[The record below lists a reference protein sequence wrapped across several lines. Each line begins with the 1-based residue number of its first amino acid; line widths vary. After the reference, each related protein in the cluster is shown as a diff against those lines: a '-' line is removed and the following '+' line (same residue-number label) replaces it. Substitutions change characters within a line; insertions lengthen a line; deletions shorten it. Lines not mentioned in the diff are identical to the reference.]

1 MSMMKRRHFLALI
14 LCLVLVISC
23 SSVTH
28 NEISAPVHYV
38 PTPPQ
43 VVTAMLQLANVT
55 ADDIVYDLGSGDG
68 RIVIAAARDF
78 GARAVGVEIDPKL
91 VRESQQNAQDAQVST
106 RVRITQGDL
115 FQVNLEEAT
124 VVTLFLLPGINEM
137 LAPKFLKE
145 LRPGTRIVS
154 YLHDMGEWQP
164 DKTTRIDTSAI
175 YYWVVP
181 ADVGGTWTLEIP
193 TAEGLSPQTLSLR
206 QAFQNLSGSVR
217 LHGRRLGLRD
227 PRIDGEK
234 LSFATSGAVGGHQIT
249 MEFTG
254 RPQDGRA
261 TGTVVVKGGPF
272 AGSHQWSA
280 QRSPKSSRRGKTGQS
295 HTEITEFTE
304 RKAEKRN

>member
-1 MSMMKRRHFLALI
+1 MKRGSFVALI

-91 VRESQQNAQDAQVST
+91 VHESRQNAQDAHVST
-106 RVRITQGDL
+106 RVQITQGDL

-145 LRPGTRIVS
+145 LRPATRIVS
-154 YLHDMGEWQP
+154 YRHDMGEWEP
-164 DKTTRIDTSAI
+164 DKTIRVDGSSI
-175 YYWVVP
+175 YCWIVP
-181 ADVGGTWTLEIP
+181 ADVGGTWALEIP
-193 TAEGLSPQTLSLR
+193 TAQALSPQTLSLR

-217 LHGRRLGLRD
+217 LRGGKLSLRD
-227 PRIDGEK
+227 PQIDGEK
-234 LSFATSGAVGGHQIT
+234 LSFATSGTVDGKPVIMEFAGRVQGGH
-249 MEFTG
+249 
-254 RPQDGRA
+254 A
-261 TGTVVVKGGPF
+261 TGTVVVQGGPF
-272 AGSHQWSA
+272 SGSHQWSA
-280 QRSPKSSRRGKTGQS
+280 QRSVK
-295 HTEITEFTE
+295 
-304 RKAEKRN
+304 

>member
-1 MSMMKRRHFLALI
+1 MSMMRHVALLALM

-23 SSVTH
+23 SSVTR

-38 PTPPQ
+38 ATPPK

-91 VRESQQNAQDAQVST
+91 VRESQQNAQDAHVST
-106 RVRITQGDL
+106 RVQITQGDL

-154 YLHDMGEWQP
+154 YRHDMGEWQP
-164 DKTTRIDTSAI
+164 DKTIRVDGSPI
-175 YYWVVP
+175 YCWIAP
-181 ADVGGTWTLEIP
+181 ADAGGIWTLEIP
-193 TAEGLSPQTLSLR
+193 TAQALSPQTLSLR
-206 QAFQNLSGSVR
+206 EAFQKLSGSVR
-217 LHGRRLGLRD
+217 LRGAKLTLRD
-227 PRIDGEK
+227 PQIDGEK
-234 LSFATSGAVGGHQIT
+234 LSFAASGTMEGQPVF

-254 RPQDGRA
+254 RLQDGRA

-280 QRSPKSSRRGKTGQS
+280 QRSVK
-295 HTEITEFTE
+295 
-304 RKAEKRN
+304 

>member
-1 MSMMKRRHFLALI
+1 MSMMKHGSFLALI

-38 PTPPQ
+38 PTPPK

-68 RIVIAAARDF
+68 RIVITAARDF
-78 GARAVGVEIDPKL
+78 GARAVGVEIDPEL
-91 VRESQQNAQDAQVST
+91 VRESQQNAQNAHVST
-106 RVRITQGDL
+106 RVQITQGDL

-154 YLHDMGEWQP
+154 YRHDMGEWQP
-164 DKTTRIDTSAI
+164 DRTIRVDGSSI
-175 YYWVVP
+175 YCWIVP
-181 ADVGGTWTLEIP
+181 ADVGGTWALEIP
-193 TAEGLSPQTLSLR
+193 TAQALSPQTLSLR

-217 LHGRRLGLRD
+217 LHDRKLSLRD
-227 PRIDGEK
+227 PQIYGEK
-234 LSFATSGAVGGHQIT
+234 LSFATSGTVGGHPIA
-249 MEFTG
+249 MEFAG
-254 RPQDGRA
+254 RVQGVHA

-272 AGSHQWSA
+272 SGSHQWSA
-280 QRSPKSSRRGKTGQS
+280 RRSVK
-295 HTEITEFTE
+295 
-304 RKAEKRN
+304 